1 MKSQVVNS
9 IIDFTAKSEGFSS
22 TPYRC
27 SAGYMTIGYGRN
39 LDANPLDIDEIS
51 EDDAWSL
58 LEEDLEKVAMYLSEH
73 GLAEFN
79 ATLEDELAK
88 AVAKEPTII
97 QSRSTNPSTGYAT
110 ISGNGKHTVSKTAL
124 GHVDFE
130 KVGATEYR
138 LNLGYTVNVSN
149 NKITSISSIS
159 FDIPYISPTG
169 SSWGNVR
176 LPSVVKTSMCSVTA
190 NYDIT
195 KKMSIPIGQGEI
207 TVRSETKNEIF
218 GLITNLK

>member
-1 MKSQVVNS
+1 MIVSMTCAVSAAEKTYSV
-9 IIDFTAKSEGFSS
+9 DEAKEYLESYCELNTNSEGIEYS
-22 TPYRC
+22 TRYEFD
-27 SAGYMTIGYGRN
+27 S
-39 LDANPLDIDEIS
+39 
-51 EDDAWSL
+51 
-58 LEEDLEKVAMYLSEH
+58 EEDLEKVAMYLSEH